1 MKWWPPLIYLLLLL
15 AAYLLGRNTA
25 PRPEPQAVT
34 DTVYVEKIVQ
44 PDTTSP
50 RRPPP
55 VQVRIERP
63 SRPVETDTLK
73 IRVPVGVRWYGLIAP
88 KPLHLDRGRAVLT
101 YWHFP
106 SSTWRQEVYQIPPR
120 QRVLS
125 AYMVLARHWGRPANT
140 CTWAAGVGIEAQ
152 KGRAVLA
159 VEATNLGLTLRARIR
174 VW

>member
-1 MKWWPPLIYLLLLL
+1 MKWWLPLVYLLLLL

-25 PRPEPQAVT
+25 PRPVSQIVT
-34 DTVYVEKIVQ
+34 DTVYVEKIIQ
-44 PDTTSP
+44 PDTTSSE
-50 RRPPP
+50 RPPP

-63 SRPVETDTLK
+63 ARPVKTDTLK
-73 IRVPVGVRWYGLIAP
+73 IRAPVGVRWYGLVAP
-88 KPLHLDRGRAVLT
+88 RPLHLDRGRAVLT

-106 SSTWRQEVYQIPPR
+106 SGTWRQEVYRIPPR

-140 CTWAAGVGIEAQ
+140 WAAGVGIEVQ
-152 KGRAVLA
+152 KGRVALA